1 MNTVQNAKRMTKDPR
16 KRILMVGP
24 NGSGKTAQMWTLPGR
39 KFAYI
44 FDPNSLPTLEG
55 CDIDYAEFMPDVGD
69 TDMTLKGFNKG
80 SKSDKPKKRLEPVV
94 YQRWIDDW
102 NERDESGFFNQ
113 YDWLCFDTLTFLSK
127 SIMDRQL
134 YLNGRYGDIEE
145 QADYRIVG
153 SKLADVFTS
162 ISGMQVNVY
171 ATGHISTYEDDKTK
185 KVTTQIWLPG
195 RARTILPMTFTDVW
209 LAKTEEE
216 DGQLRHLIRT
226 KPEPR
231 GLQGIRCTLSNLEM
245 EEDVTIEDFS
255 RADQYGIGALLNGDR
270 KPEKKDAKDKVRA

>member
-1 MNTVQNAKRMTKDPR
+1 MEIQNASKMERDPR

-24 NGSGKTAQMWTLPGR
+24 NGSGKTAQIWTLPGR

-55 CDIDYAEFMPDVGD
+55 CNVDYVSFLPDVGD
-69 TDMTLKGFNKG
+69 LDMTLKGFNKG
-80 SKSDKPKKRLEPVV
+80 SKTDKPKRRLEPTV

-102 NERDESGFFNQ
+102 DDRWYDREKEFSAK
-113 YDWLCFDTLTFLSK
+113 YDWLIFDTLTFLSK

-162 ISGMQVNVY
+162 ISGMSLNVY

-185 KVTTQIWLPG
+185 RITTQIWLPG

-209 LAKTEEE
+209 LAKTIEE
-216 DGQLRHLIRT
+216 DGELRHVIRT

-231 GLQGIRCTLSNLEM
+231 GLQGIRCTIPGLAI
-245 EEDVTIEDFS
+245 EEDVTIENFQNAES
-255 RADQYGIGALLNGDR
+255 YGIGALLSGDR
-270 KPEKKDAKDKVRA
+270 KPHAKDKVRA